1 MQAIQPGVPVLSGI
15 FGCATCT
22 TYAAALLSSHR
33 VASPKGEL
41 LLTRRRLDSPP
52 TRPATTTARPEIH
65 KPTRGPH
72 LSTAT
77 GAAPARAGQPSHA
90 APMTTWT
97 LTTTSRDEH
106 HTIIGTADTTEQ
118 ARQRLTASHT
128 AIAGSGDG
136 QRPRYTLHI
145 GGQSAAIINT
155 GDDELGRP
163 DHASAAGMLTQLD
176 RPRNPY
182 THWHTLTKETTPTD
196 IDYALNL
203 EIHRRP
209 RRATPAA
216 AVSVQLCA
224 SRLTRNI
231 RRHRSTHR
239 RCRRRS
245 PPRQRRHRLEQQA
258 QRAQGR
264 RRQSSRRLADLGED
278 HRRHHQP
285 RRDPPPHPRCRPRP

>member
-1 MQAIQPGVPVLSGI
+1 
-15 FGCATCT
+15 
-22 TYAAALLSSHR
+22 
-33 VASPKGEL
+33 
-41 LLTRRRLDSPP
+41 
-52 TRPATTTARPEIH
+52 
-65 KPTRGPH
+65 
-72 LSTAT
+72 
-77 GAAPARAGQPSHA
+77 
-90 APMTTWT
+90 MTTWT
-97 LTTTSRDEH
+97 LTTTSRDAH

-145 GGQSAAIINT
+145 DGQSAAIIQT
-155 GDDELGRP
+155 GDDELGPP

-203 EIHRRP
+203 KFIDDRDGRP
-209 RRATPAA
+209 L
-216 AVSVQLCA
+216 QLRFRCNFA
-224 SRLTRNI
+224 PHGSPRNI

-245 PPRQRRHRLEQQA
+245 PPRQR
-258 QRAQGR
+258 
-264 RRQSSRRLADLGED
+264 
-278 HRRHHQP
+278 
-285 RRDPPPHPRCRPRP
+285 